1 MENELVKI
9 KTNEEEKQFK
19 YIESK
24 GSNKLNLDQY
34 YTSEEDMNYCVNKTL
49 DVLQENGYEVSEFLE
64 PSAGQGVFSDYL
76 YTSGKNVIA
85 LDIEPKAENIIQA
98 DYLTYKLDYKKG
110 RLTIGNPPYGSRLSL
125 AKKFYK
131 KSIEVGDY
139 ISFILPISQ
148 LNNSEFMYEF
158 DLLYSEDLG
167 ELVFSGDRKVKC
179 CLNIYVRPENG
190 LNKKSKNKL
199 KDVEIIR
206 QDSKK
211 YNDFEYDIRMCYW
224 GDATAGKILKEGES
238 YSGEYKIKIHNED
251 LKDKIID
258 ILTNTDWK
266 KELNSTAMCRIKQ
279 YHIIDILKRKI
290 PEIK

>member
-1 MENELVKI
+1 MV
-9 KTNEEEKQFK
+9 KQFK

-34 YTSEEDMNYCVNKTL
+34 YTSEADMNYCVNKTL
-49 DVLQENGYEVSEFLE
+49 DVLQENGYGVSEFLE
-64 PSAGQGVFSDYL
+64 PSAGRGIFSNYL

-98 DYLTYKLDYKKG
+98 DYLTYKLEYKKG

-148 LNNSEFMYEF
+148 LNNPEFMYEF
-158 DLLYSEDLG
+158 DLLHSEDLG
-167 ELVFSGDRKVKC
+167 ELTFSGDKKVKC
-179 CLNIYVRPENG
+179 CLNVYVRPEKG

-211 YNDFEYDIRMCYW
+211 YSNFEYDIRMCYW
-224 GDATAGKILKEGES
+224 GNATAGKILKDGER
-238 YSGEYKIKIHNED
+238 YAGEYKIKIHNED
-251 LKDKIID
+251 LKDKIIGV
-258 ILTNTDWK
+258 LTNTDWK

-279 YHIIDILKRKI
+279 YHIIDILKRNI
-290 PEIK
+290 PEIN